1 MRPRM
6 SFALVTC
13 ITLLGGVC
21 VQREKYSRVV
31 DAAADGLCCTSILF
45 GFFFSKEARQHT
57 ARRAVACV
65 RTRSYRCV
73 PFGSK

>member
-6 SFALVTC
+6 SFALVIFC

-21 VQREKYSRVV
+21 VQRKIFSCGGRRRRWALLHQHPYW
-31 DAAADGLCCTSILF
+31 I
-45 GFFFSKEARQHT
+45 FFSKEARQHT
-57 ARRAVACV
+57 ARRAAACV